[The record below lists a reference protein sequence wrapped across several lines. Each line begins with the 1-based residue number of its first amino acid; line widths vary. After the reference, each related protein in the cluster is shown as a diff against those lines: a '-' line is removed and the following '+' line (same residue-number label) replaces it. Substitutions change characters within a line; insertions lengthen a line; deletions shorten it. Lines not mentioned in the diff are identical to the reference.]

1 MQNFLGH
8 SEPGE
13 THSPPGSIPW
23 FHLESQAAWASIP
36 FLSSPT
42 GLRVTLEKWF
52 ALSVPGVLY
61 KMETTQVPAWGSCWS
76 GGEWD
81 DIENTYLALP
91 TVPGSQSAPL
101 SLAVAPRSA
110 LCSSHLSQPEKWA
123 GLLYRRGLCQAARW
137 QEEKGWWDP
146 KALLLN
152 CVNGGEFRPYWSPER
167 GCTLPPAL
175 HEPSLRASSSTWDCR
190 FVHLF
195 NGSNIPTTVSGK
207 DATANT

>member
-110 LCSSHLSQPEKWA
+110 LSLQQSSVPAGEMSGAAIQTRTVPGCPLAGGEGLMGSQSAAPE
-123 GLLYRRGLCQAARW
+123 LCRRRGVQTLLESRTRVHSATCSAW
-137 QEEKGWWDP
+137 
-146 KALLLN
+146 ALPE
-152 CVNGGEFRPYWSPER
+152 GEFLNLGLSICSPFQ
-167 GCTLPPAL
+167 
-175 HEPSLRASSSTWDCR
+175 W
-190 FVHLF
+190 
-195 NGSNIPTTVSGK
+195 K
-207 DATANT
+207 